1 MLSIVTQWVL
11 TLVQAHPPGQ
21 WGQGARSPLLPE
33 SIQGTTGDLMVT
45 SRNTAAPLSHGG
57 HARALLVLGLPLVG
71 SHLAQLAIQIT
82 DTLMLGWYSVEALA
96 AVVLGGAIYFTFFIV
111 GSGFAWAVMPMVAS
125 AASTGDD
132 VQVRRVTRMGLWL
145 SILFGL
151 ASVPVLVWSEPILI
165 AIGQDPGVAAD
176 ASAYLAVVAI
186 GLTPNL
192 LIMVLKSYLAALGR
206 TQVVLWVTVGTALL
220 NVVLNYALIFG
231 NWGAPELGIIGA
243 AIASVTLQVVGLL
256 ALGLYAML
264 VTPEYDIF
272 GRFWRPDWEAFGSV
286 FRLGWPIGLTNLA
299 EVGLFSASTIMMGW
313 IGTRELAAHGIALQI
328 ASATFMVHIGL
339 SNAATIRAGRAFG
352 RRDEADLRGGAVV
365 AIAISV
371 LFALATVVL
380 FLTVPELLL
389 GLFLDP
395 ADPERPAI
403 IAIGVGLMIAAALF
417 QFADGAQVMAL
428 GLLRGVQDTRVPMI
442 YAAISYWA
450 VGMSA
455 SYALAFPL
463 GFGAVGIWI
472 GLIIGLTLAGILLM
486 ARFWLRSV
494 RIGSPPMG
502 GGAVSP
508 AS

>member
-1 MLSIVTQWVL
+1 
-11 TLVQAHPPGQ
+11 
-21 WGQGARSPLLPE
+21 
-33 SIQGTTGDLMVT
+33 MVT
-45 SRNTAAPLSHGG
+45 SRDNTAPLSHGG
-57 HARALLVLGLPLVG
+57 HARALLVLGLPLIG
-71 SHLAQLAIQIT
+71 SHLAQMAIQIT

-125 AASTGDD
+125 AAGTGDD
-132 VQVRRVTRMGLWL
+132 TQVRRVTRMGLWL
-145 SILFGL
+145 SVLFGL
-151 ASVPVLVWSEPILI
+151 VSMPILIWSEPILL
-165 AIGQDPGVAAD
+165 AIGQEPTVAAGAAD
-176 ASAYLAVVAI
+176 YLAVVAF
-186 GLTPNL
+186 GLIPNL
-192 LIMVLKSYLAALGR
+192 LIMALRSYLAALGR
-206 TQVVLWVTVGTALL
+206 TQVVLWVTIATALL

-256 ALGLYAML
+256 ALGAYAMI

-272 GRFWRPDWEAFGSV
+272 GRLWRPDWEAFGTV

-313 IGTRELAAHGIALQI
+313 IGTMELAAHGIALQI
-328 ASATFMVHIGL
+328 ASLTFMFHIGL

-352 RRDEADLRGGAVV
+352 RRDEIDLRGGAVV
-365 AIAISV
+365 AVAISV
-371 LFALATVVL
+371 IFALATIVL
-380 FLTVPELLL
+380 FLTVPEVLL

-395 ADPERPAI
+395 ADPQRPAI

-450 VGMSA
+450 IGAVA
-455 SYALAFPL
+455 SYVLAFPL
-463 GFGAVGIWI
+463 GFGAIGIWI
-472 GLIIGLTLAGILLM
+472 GLIIGLTLAGVLLM
-486 ARFWLRSV
+486 GRFWLRSV
-494 RIGSPPMG
+494 HIGPPMG

>member
-1 MLSIVTQWVL
+1 
-11 TLVQAHPPGQ
+11 
-21 WGQGARSPLLPE
+21 
-33 SIQGTTGDLMVT
+33 MVT
-45 SRNTAAPLSHGG
+45 SREDTAPLSHGG
-57 HARALLVLGLPLVG
+57 HARALLVLGLPLIG
-71 SHLAQLAIQIT
+71 SHLAQMAIQIT

-125 AASTGDD
+125 AAGTGDD
-132 VQVRRVTRMGLWL
+132 TQVRRVTRMGLWL
-145 SILFGL
+145 SVLFGL
-151 ASVPVLVWSEPILI
+151 VSMPLLIWSEPILL
-165 AIGQDPGVAAD
+165 AIGQEPTVAAGAAD
-176 ASAYLAVVAI
+176 YLRVVAF
-186 GLTPNL
+186 GLIPNL
-192 LIMVLKSYLAALGR
+192 LIMALRSYLAALGR
-206 TQVVLWVTVGTALL
+206 TQVVFWVTIATALL

-256 ALGLYAML
+256 ALSVYAMV

-272 GRFWRPDWEAFGSV
+272 GRLWRPDWEAFGTV

-313 IGTRELAAHGIALQI
+313 IGTMELAAHGIALQI
-328 ASATFMVHIGL
+328 ASVTFMFHIGL
-339 SNAATIRAGRAFG
+339 SNAATIRAGRAYG
-352 RRDEADLRGGAVV
+352 RRDETDLRGGAV
-365 AIAISV
+365 IAITMSV
-371 LFALATVVL
+371 IFALATIVL
-380 FLTVPELLL
+380 FLAVPDVLL

-395 ADPERPAI
+395 TDPERPAI
-403 IAIGVGLMIAAALF
+403 IAIGVGLMVAAALF

-428 GLLRGVQDTRVPMI
+428 GLLRGVQDTKVPMI

-450 VGMSA
+450 IGMTA
-455 SYALAFPL
+455 SYILTFPMGL
-463 GFGAVGIWI
+463 GAIGIWI

-486 ARFWLRSV
+486 GRFWMRSV
-494 RIGSPPMG
+494 HIGTPPM